1 MPSIYWKGAL
11 FGSHGKQEAPPDFW
25 LRDGDVYEDEEIFGN
40 VYNEGREIPGVLM
53 LKMGRTYGKAESGK
67 RLLYGFTPA
76 DRNLPMFLVPYSD
89 GNKQF
94 SKARSDKYAMMRFSK
109 CGANRPEG
117 VLTNTLGSVGDPQAY
132 DEYLLYRHS
141 LYYSQAPF
149 KKAVRGLS
157 EEEDI
162 GSAGVLRVFAIDPPG
177 CRDYDDAFSIE
188 DCGVGGYKV
197 SVCIADVCYHLDKL
211 DAWEYLG
218 GQLQTVYLASGP
230 RNMLPPVLSDNLVSL
245 VEGKVRHCVV
255 FEFVVDREGKC
266 DFVGVERQKCV
277 VEKNYVYDTNDLFT
291 SSDYASLLK
300 ATTLAADA
308 DLDSHDVVA
317 WWMVRLNAECGKIL
331 ASEKTGVFRECS
343 AIVDKRETVLTK
355 LGLAR
360 IAEWES
366 RYTLWHSGVKHKALE
381 CGPYAQASSPIRR
394 LCDVVNQ
401 CLLLALAG
409 HHSGGGEAF
418 CRKVMCT
425 PEVAR
430 MTEYSRGA
438 SRAERES
445 RVSKFLNNAAAD
457 TVDLEACCVQVRG
470 KNHKGIARYRLYI
483 EEIGYIVTQSS
494 TLDYSVGDKVH
505 VMVTCANGVFM
516 YC

>member
-1 MPSIYWKGAL
+1 MPSIYWQGAL
-11 FGSHGKQEAPPDFW
+11 FGSHGKQEAPPDFS
-25 LRDGDVYEDEEIFGN
+25 LRDGDVYEDDEIFGN
-40 VYNEGREIPGVLM
+40 VYDEGREIPGVLI
-53 LKMGRTYGKAESGK
+53 LKMGRTYGKSKSGK

-94 SKARSDKYAMMRFSK
+94 SKARPDKYAMVRFSE

-117 VLTNTLGSVGDPQAY
+117 VLINTIGSVGDFQAY
-132 DEYLLYRHS
+132 DEYLLHRHS
-141 LYYSQAPF
+141 LYYSLAPF
-149 KKAVRGLS
+149 KKAIRELS
-157 EEEDI
+157 EKEDI
-162 GSAGVLRVFAIDPPG
+162 ESDGALRVFAIDPPG

-188 DCGVGGYKV
+188 GCGVGGYRV
-197 SVCIADVCYHLDKL
+197 RVCIADVCYHLDKL

-218 GQLQTVYLASGP
+218 GQLQTVYLAS
-230 RNMLPPVLSDNLVSL
+230 RTQNMLPSVLSDNLISL

-255 FEFVVDREGKC
+255 FEFVVDLTGKC
-266 DFVGVERQKCV
+266 EFIGVERRKCI
-277 VEKNYVYDTNDLFT
+277 VEKNYIYETNELFT
-291 SSDYASLLK
+291 SSEYGSLSK
-300 ATTLAADA
+300 ATTLAANTA
-308 DLDSHDVVA
+308 LDSHDVVA

-331 ASEKTGVFRECS
+331 AFERTGVFRECS
-343 AIVDKRETVLTK
+343 SIVDKRVTVLTK

-366 RYTLWHSGVKHKALE
+366 RYTLWHDDVKHEALE

-401 CLLLALAG
+401 SLLLALVG
-409 HHSGGGEAF
+409 NRSGGGEAF
-418 CRKVMCT
+418 CRRVMRP

-445 RVSKFLNNAAAD
+445 RVSKFLMDAAIE
-457 TVDLEACCVQVRG
+457 TVELDAYCVQVQG
-470 KNHKGIARYRLYI
+470 KNHKGIARYRLYL
-483 EEIGYIVTQSS
+483 EEIGHTVTYSS
-494 TLDYSVGDKVH
+494 THDYSVGDKVH
-505 VMVTCANGVFM
+505 VMVARGDGGCM

>member
-1 MPSIYWKGAL
+1 MPSIYWQYAL
-11 FGSHGKQEAPPDFW
+11 FGSHGKQEAPLDFS
-25 LRDGDVYEDEEIFGN
+25 LRDGDVYEDDEVFGN
-40 VYNEGREIPGVLM
+40 VCGREIPGVLM
-53 LKMGRTYGKAESGK
+53 LKMGRTYGKAKSGK

-94 SKARSDKYAMMRFSK
+94 SKARSDKYAIMRFSK

-117 VLTNTLGSVGDPQAY
+117 VLTNTLGNVGDFQAY
-132 DEYLLYRHS
+132 DEYLLHRYS
-141 LYYSQAPF
+141 LYYSLAPF

-157 EEEDI
+157 EEEDVV
-162 GSAGVLRVFAIDPPG
+162 SAGALRVFAIDPPG

-188 DCGVGGYKV
+188 GCSVGGYKV
-197 SVCIADVCYHLDKL
+197 RVCIADVCYHLDKI
-211 DAWEYLG
+211 DAWDYLG
-218 GQLQTVYLASGP
+218 GQLQTVYLASRP
-230 RNMLPPVLSDNLVSL
+230 RNMLPPVLSDNLISL
-245 VEGKVRHCVV
+245 VESKTRHCVV
-255 FEFVVDREGKC
+255 FEFIVDLAGKC
-266 DFVGVERQKCV
+266 KFVGVERQICI
-277 VEKNYVYDTNDLFT
+277 VEQNYAYDTKVLFA
-291 SSDYASLLK
+291 SSEYKSLSL
-300 ATTLAADA
+300 ATTLAAGTNM
-308 DLDSHDVVA
+308 DSHDVVA
-317 WWMVRLNAECGKIL
+317 WWMVRLNIECGKIL
-331 ASEKTGVFRECS
+331 ASERTGVFRECS
-343 AIVDKRETVLTK
+343 VIVDKRETVLTK

-366 RYTLWHSGVKHKALE
+366 RYTLWHNDVKHEALE

-409 HHSGGGEAF
+409 HTSGGGEAF
-418 CRKVMCT
+418 CRRVMCA
-425 PEVAR
+425 PEIAR

-445 RVSKFLNNAAAD
+445 RVSKFLNDAAVD
-457 TVDLEACCVQVRG
+457 TVELEACCVHVQG

-483 EEIGYIVTQSS
+483 EEIGCIVTQSS
-494 TLDYSVGDKVH
+494 TLDYSVGDNVH
-505 VMVTCANGVFM
+505 VRVTCVDGVFM